1 MGETFAQWNLLQ
13 LSLIAVFPA
22 YLAYI
27 RTVDGMALISLY
39 VYLFALCMPA
49 MLIQMKLGGYNQ
61 KGIVGLLS
69 QHLPISKGVGVAL
82 LVDLFLTCLYV
93 APLVCHFG
101 MYAILS
107 MMEQPYVWSSC
118 GNEWNTENCVDI
130 HQKVQAAG
138 GNSEKTY
145 TIKNGV
151 AQNLRVTPELEF
163 YHNAYL
169 GLSDSIGN
177 VTGFPV
183 WNFTSQLQNVGIS
196 LLPVTLA
203 VLWILVFLFTAF
215 GARVSGWILFVLG
228 LAFVG
233 MLLAVLGY
241 GYNSLDSDGSNSFL
255 LTFYNLNFRGFLQP
269 VDTRVLINTASEGFD
284 LLMNSLPVWTA
295 IPVTMG
301 KFTGQGKISR
311 NLGWL
316 LVIVTYALIIQVPQ
330 LAMAPYIGNLLTKVK
345 DTKVLREDSLNVT
358 TRGMSIQMVFNVMP
372 AAFAELEI
380 PPVYAMLFFLSLFI
394 CGFMFLCV
402 AMLTIV
408 DNIVDSLT
416 TRFVRLHDRKHCC
429 TFVTTFFM
437 MVALTCMGLLMTTT
451 AGFYYVI
458 LLDQSVTRLR
468 FITVFILAVSV
479 IIVYVK
485 HTFSIVER
493 ILISIWCI
501 LAATATAGFWLYSFI
516 MYLGY
521 PLSYNGHEYTKVF
534 DLVSWIISAVPYIAI
549 PAAAMHSCG
558 LFEGTCKERMQYMF
572 CGVQDEPRD
581 YQGYYP
587 APEPS
592 APPAYSYNTNSYN
605 RNGAMLY
612 PMADVHKDM
621 YDPELEP
628 LDTRL
633 RSSQI

>member
-1 MGETFAQWNLLQ
+1 MGENFAQWNLLQ
-13 LSLIAVFPA
+13 LSFIAVFPA

-27 RTVDGMALISLY
+27 RIVNGMALVSLY
-39 VYLFALCMPA
+39 VYLFVLCMPA

-61 KGIVGLLS
+61 KGLVGLLS
-69 QHLPISKGVGVAL
+69 RHLPISKGVGVAL

-101 MYAILS
+101 MYAIIS
-107 MMEQPYVWSSC
+107 MIEQPYVWSSC
-118 GNEWNTENCVDI
+118 DNEWNSENCVDI
-130 HQKVQAAG
+130 HKKEVAG
-138 GNSEKTY
+138 VASESTY
-145 TIKNGV
+145 TFNGV
-151 AQNLRVTPELEF
+151 DQKTRVTPELDF
-163 YHNAYL
+163 YHEAYL
-169 GLSDSIGN
+169 QLTDSVSN
-177 VTGFPV
+177 VTGFPI
-183 WNFTSQLQNVGIS
+183 WTFTSQLQNVGIS
-196 LLPVTLA
+196 LLPVVLA
-203 VLWILVFLFTAF
+203 ILWILVFLFTAF
-215 GARVSGWILFVLG
+215 GARVAGWILFVLG
-228 LAFVG
+228 GTFVG

-241 GYNSLDSDGSNSFL
+241 GYNSLSSEYSNNFL
-255 LTFYNLNFRGFLQP
+255 MNFYNLDFKGFLQP
-269 VDTRVLINTASEGFD
+269 VDTRVLINTVNEGFD

-301 KFTGQGKISR
+301 KFTGKGKITR

-316 LVIVTYALIIQVPQ
+316 LVIVTYALVIQIPQ
-330 LAMAPYIGNLLTKVK
+330 LAMAPYIGNLLEKSK
-345 DTKVLREDSLNVT
+345 SSDIFREDALN
-358 TRGMSIQMVFNVMP
+358 GIQLVFNVMP

-380 PPVYAMLFFLSLFI
+380 PPEYAMLFYLSLFI

-416 TRFVRLHDRKHCC
+416 SRFTRLFDRKHCC
-429 TFVTTFFM
+429 TFVTTFFL
-437 MVALTCMGLLMTTT
+437 MVALMCLGLLMTTR
-451 AGFYYVI
+451 AGFYYII
-458 LLDQSVTRLR
+458 LLDQSITRLR

-516 MYLGY
+516 MYLGQ
-521 PLSYNGHEYTKVF
+521 PLRYAGHEYSKVF

-558 LFEGTCKERMQYMF
+558 LYEGSCKERMKYMF
-572 CGVQDEPRD
+572 CGNQDETRD

-592 APPAYSYNTNSYN
+592 APPAYSYNSNSFG
-605 RNGAMLY
+605 RNGSMLY
-612 PMADVHKDM
+612 PLEDTHKNM

-633 RSSQI
+633 RSSRI

>member
-1 MGETFAQWNLLQ
+1 MGETFAQWNLVQ
-13 LSLIAVFPA
+13 LAFIAVFPA
-22 YLAYI
+22 YIAYI
-27 RTVDGMALISLY
+27 RVVNGMALVSLY
-39 VYLFALCMPA
+39 VYLFVLCMPA
-49 MLIQMKLGGYNQ
+49 MFIQMKLGGYNQ

-82 LVDLFLTCLYV
+82 LIDLFLTCLYV

-101 MYAILS
+101 MYAIIS
-107 MMEQPYVWSSC
+107 MIEQPYVWSGC
-118 GNEWNTENCVDI
+118 DNTWNTEYCVDI
-130 HQKVQAAG
+130 HQKAQVTG
-138 GNSEKTY
+138 INSETTY
-145 TIKNGV
+145 LVNGV
-151 AQNLRVTPELEF
+151 NQKKTTPELEF
-163 YHNAYL
+163 FHNGYL
-169 GLSDSIGN
+169 ELSNSIDN

-183 WNFTSQLQNVGIS
+183 WNFTSQLQNVGVS

-228 LAFVG
+228 PTFVA

-241 GYNSLDSDGSNSFL
+241 GYNSLDSEHSNNFL
-255 LTFYNLNFRGFLQP
+255 LSFYNLDFKGFLQP
-269 VDTRVLINTASEGFD
+269 VDTRVLVNTVSEGFD

-295 IPVTMG
+295 IPVTLG

-316 LVIVTYALIIQVPQ
+316 LVIVTFALVIQVPQ
-330 LAMAPYIGNLLTKVK
+330 LAMAPYIGNLEAKIK
-345 DTKVLREDSLNVT
+345 DLKVLKEGSYN
-358 TRGMSIQMVFNVMP
+358 GIQLVFSTMP

-380 PPVYAMLFFLSLFI
+380 PPVYALLFYLSLFI

-416 TRFVRLHDRKHCC
+416 TRFAKLHDRKHCC
-429 TFVTTFFM
+429 TFVTTFFL
-437 MVALTCMGLLMTTT
+437 MVAVICLGLLMTTR
-451 AGFYYVI
+451 AGFYYII

-521 PLSYNGHEYTKVF
+521 PLKYNGHEYSKVF
-534 DLVSWIISAVPYIAI
+534 DLVSWIISAIPYIAI

-558 LFEGTCKERMQYMF
+558 LYEGSCKERMKYMF
-572 CGVQDEPRD
+572 CGSQEEPRD

-592 APPAYSYNTNSYN
+592 APPAYSYNTNSYG
-605 RNGAMLY
+605 RNGSMLY
-612 PMADVHKDM
+612 PMDDIHNKNG
-621 YDPELEP
+621 YDPEMEP

-633 RSSQI
+633 RSSRI

>member
-27 RTVDGMALISLY
+27 RTVD
-39 VYLFALCMPA
+39 
-49 MLIQMKLGGYNQ
+49 
-61 KGIVGLLS
+61 
-69 QHLPISKGVGVAL
+69 GVGVAL

-145 TIKNGV
+145 TINNGV

-183 WNFTSQLQNVGIS
+183 WNFTTQLQNVGIS

-241 GYNSLDSDGSNSFL
+241 GYNSLDSDDSNSFL

-269 VDTRVLINTASEGFD
+269 VDTRTASEGFD

-345 DTKVLREDSLNVT
+345 DTKVLKEDLNELHNGICPFV
-358 TRGMSIQMVFNVMP
+358 GIQLVFNVMP

-429 TFVTTFFM
+429 TFVTTFFL
-437 MVALTCMGLLMTTT
+437 MVALICMGLLMTTT

-501 LAATATAGFWLYSFI
+501 LAATATA
-516 MYLGY
+516 
-521 PLSYNGHEYTKVF
+521 YTKVF
-534 DLVSWIISAVPYIAI
+534 DLISWIISAVPYIAI

>member
-13 LSLIAVFPA
+13 LSFIAVFPA

-27 RTVDGMALISLY
+27 RIVNGMALVSLY
-39 VYLFALCMPA
+39 VYLFVLCMPA

-101 MYAILS
+101 MYAIIS
-107 MMEQPYVWSSC
+107 MIEQPYVWSSC
-118 GNEWNTENCVDI
+118 DNEWNTLNCADI
-130 HQKVQAAG
+130 HTKVVTG
-138 GNSEKTY
+138 TDNGNTYEFKGVGQNSKT
-145 TIKNGV
+145 
-151 AQNLRVTPELEF
+151 TPELEF

-169 GLSDSIGN
+169 QLSSSVSNI
-177 VTGFPV
+177 TGFPI
-183 WNFTSQLQNVGIS
+183 WTFTSQLQNVGIS

-215 GARVSGWILFVLG
+215 GARVSGWILFILG
-228 LAFVG
+228 PTFVG

-241 GYNSLDSDGSNSFL
+241 GYSNLESEHSNSFL
-255 LTFYNLNFRGFLQP
+255 LRFYNLDFKGFLQP
-269 VDTRVLINTASEGFD
+269 VDTRVLVNTVSEGFD

-301 KFTGQGKISR
+301 KFTGKGKISR

-316 LVIVTYALIIQVPQ
+316 LVIITYALVIQIPQ
-330 LAMAPYIGNLLTKVK
+330 LAMVPYIGNLLAKSQVK
-345 DTKVLREDSLNVT
+345 NVLKDDAFNVT
-358 TRGMSIQMVFNVMP
+358 SRGMSIELVFNAMP
-372 AAFAELEI
+372 AAFAELDV
-380 PPVYAMLFFLSLFI
+380 PPVYAMLFFLSIFI

-416 TRFVRLHDRKHCC
+416 SRFARLFDRKHCC
-429 TFVTTFFM
+429 TFVTTFFL
-437 MVALTCMGLLMTTT
+437 MVALMCLGLLMTTR
-451 AGFYYVI
+451 AGFYYII
-458 LLDQSVTRLR
+458 LLDQSITRMR

-516 MYLGY
+516 MYLGSPMKY
-521 PLSYNGHEYTKVF
+521 AGEEYSKVF

-558 LFEGTCKERMQYMF
+558 LYEGTCKERMQYMF
-572 CGVQDEPRD
+572 CGNQEEPRD

-592 APPAYSYNTNSYN
+592 APPAYSYNTNSYG
-605 RNGAMLY
+605 RNGSSLY
-612 PMADVHKDM
+612 PMDDIHKNV
-621 YDPELEP
+621 YDPEMEP

-633 RSSQI
+633 RSSRI